1 MSAAG
6 KTDLLTRLIKIGRAP
21 ECDIVLTS
29 QYSSS
34 HHAELILLD
43 NGDIL
48 LVDTE
53 SSNGTYVNGR
63 KIAPNKEVTV
73 TRRDS
78 ITFADQP
85 LDWTAVPSMRVPSD
99 VKAILGIGSN
109 NRNSIQIDGTG
120 VSRFHA
126 TVKQKKDG
134 KWYIT
139 DHSTNGTLVNGTR
152 IPKNQD
158 YRISAKDEIICGGVS
173 VPNPVKKGS
182 KGGSAAAIAGSCIA
196 AVLVAFC
203 VFVGIKNPFGWFKRE
218 EGPIAKPVTPEKIYN
233 KYASSVALIEV
244 GFYFQASCPLS
255 GTEPLNY
262 TLHYDDEGQLFWKS
276 NPGGNEYTVARATG
290 FFVSSDGR
298 LVTSLHVVD
307 PVKYGVEEFAANRIK
322 ELYCR
327 AYENRPAF
335 ADVSV
340 KTVCKYIRIVPNG
353 KYNKVDNWVNC
364 RIVNTSDDK
373 DIDIAVIQ
381 TVTGR
386 LPEGSTC
393 VPLTIKSNMPIASKI
408 YSLGYPVPFLLQD
421 DGHDNVF
428 IDKAVEATFTSG
440 SITNVNKT
448 TYGINAVVTGG
459 ASGSPV
465 FDEEGYLVGVI
476 SKAFYNG
483 KEYNQCEKAENIIN
497 LLK

>member
-1 MSAAG
+1 MPAVS
-6 KTDLLTRLIKIGRAP
+6 KTDLLMRLIKIGRAP
-21 ECDIVLTS
+21 ECDVVLTS
-29 QYSSS
+29 QYSSNN
-34 HHAELILLD
+34 HAELILLD

-48 LVDTE
+48 LVDTA

-63 KIAPNKEVTV
+63 KVAPNKEVAV
-73 TRRDS
+73 TRRDTV
-78 ITFADQP
+78 TFADQQ
-85 LDWTAVPSMRVPSD
+85 LDWTAVPTVRVPSD

-109 NRNSIQIDGTG
+109 YRNAIQIEGTG

-182 KGGSAAAIAGSCIA
+182 KGGNAAAIVGSCVA

-203 VFVGIKNPFGWFKRE
+203 VFLGVKDPFGWFNRE

-255 GTEPLNY
+255 TTNPIDYVIVKGDDGRISIDPA
-262 TLHYDDEGQLFWKS
+262 YDGMRYS
-276 NPGGNEYTVARATG
+276 RATATG
-290 FFVSSDGR
+290 FFVSNDGQI
-298 LVTSLHVVD
+298 VTNLHVAD
-307 PVKYGVEEFAANRIK
+307 PVQYGIEEAVASVIK
-322 ELYCR
+322 EMYCA
-327 AYENRPAF
+327 AYENKPAY
-335 ADVSV
+335 ADVTV
-340 KTVCKYIRIVPNG
+340 KTIFNYIRIVPNG
-353 KYNKVDNWVNC
+353 KFNKVDNWVNC
-364 RIVNTSDDK
+364 RIVNKSDDK
-373 DIDIAVIQ
+373 DIDLAVLQ

-386 LPEGSTC
+386 LPEGSTY

-408 YSLGYPVPFLLQD
+408 YSLGYPVPFVLQD

-428 IDKAVEATFTSG
+428 IDKVVEATFTNG
-440 SITNVNKT
+440 SITNVNTT

-476 SKAFYNG
+476 SKAFYDG